1 MSTIGSNVLN
11 SVNGSAAAQA
21 AAAASK
27 SDGADLQDSF
37 MTLLV
42 TQLKNQD
49 PMNPMENAEMTSQ
62 LAQINTVSGISELN
76 STLEGITGQLDAG
89 QAMQAAGL
97 IGSGVLVPGNRVL
110 VGEDGSTTPFGVE
123 LEQAADEVQI
133 TVRNDSGEVVRRFEP
148 FAMDAGSESFTWNG
162 EMDSGE
168 EAPKGSYTVS
178 VEASADGEPLDVVN
192 LNYAMVSGV
201 SLDDNGAPL
210 LDLGGVSEQVSL
222 GDIRQIL

>member
-1 MSTIGSNVLN
+1 
-11 SVNGSAAAQA
+11 
-21 AAAASK
+21 
-27 SDGADLQDSF
+27 
-37 MTLLV
+37 
-42 TQLKNQD
+42 
-49 PMNPMENAEMTSQ
+49 
-62 LAQINTVSGISELN
+62 
-76 STLEGITGQLDAG
+76 
-89 QAMQAAGL
+89 
-97 IGSGVLVPGNRVL
+97 VL

-178 VEASADGEPLDVVN
+178 VEASADGEPLEVVN

>member
-133 TVRNDSGEVVRRFEP
+133 TVRNDSGE
-148 FAMDAGSESFTWNG
+148 
-162 EMDSGE
+162 
-168 EAPKGSYTVS
+168 EAPKGSYIVS
-178 VEASADGEPLDVVN
+178 VEASADGEPLEVVN

>member
-1 MSTIGSNVLN
+1 MTSPIGSNVLS
-11 SVNGSAAAQA
+11 SVNAGGAPGMDSRQ
-21 AAAASK
+21 
-27 SDGADLQDSF
+27 SDELRNNF
-37 MTLLV
+37 MTLLI
-42 TQLKNQD
+42 TQLQNQD
-49 PMNPMENAEMTSQ
+49 PLNPLENSELTSQ

-162 EMDSGE
+162 ERDSGE

-178 VEASADGEPLDVVN
+178 VEASADGEPLEVVN

>member
-123 LEQAADEVQI
+123 LGQAADAVRI
-133 TVRNDSGEVVRRFEP
+133 TVRNDSGGVGRRFALGP
-148 FAMDAGSESFTWNG
+148 GRVAVAG
-162 EMDSGE
+162 MICYPALVAAD
-168 EAPKGSYTVS
+168 PPLHVS
-178 VEASADGEPLDVVN
+178 VVLHCCYDV
-192 LNYAMVSGV
+192 SF
-201 SLDDNGAPL
+201 D
-210 LDLGGVSEQVSL
+210 
-222 GDIRQIL
+222 

>member
-1 MSTIGSNVLN
+1 MIIGVISQKGGVGKSTLARLI
-11 SVNGSAAAQA
+11 AREYAQA
-21 AAAASK
+21 GWHVK
-27 SDGADLQDSF
+27 IADLDIQQS
-37 MTLLV
+37 TAVNWQARRL
-42 TQLKNQD
+42 Q
-49 PMNPMENAEMTSQ
+49 NALEPVV
-62 LAQINTVSGISELN
+62 AVERFGTV
-76 STLEGITGQLDAG
+76 A

-168 EAPKGSYTVS
+168 NAPKGSYTVS
-178 VEASADGEPLDVVN
+178 VEASADGEPLEVVN

>member
-1 MSTIGSNVLN
+1 
-11 SVNGSAAAQA
+11 
-21 AAAASK
+21 
-27 SDGADLQDSF
+27 
-37 MTLLV
+37 
-42 TQLKNQD
+42 
-49 PMNPMENAEMTSQ
+49 
-62 LAQINTVSGISELN
+62 
-76 STLEGITGQLDAG
+76 
-89 QAMQAAGL
+89 
-97 IGSGVLVPGNRVL
+97 
-110 VGEDGSTTPFGVE
+110 
-123 LEQAADEVQI
+123 
-133 TVRNDSGEVVRRFEP
+133 VRRFEP

-178 VEASADGEPLDVVN
+178 VEASADGEPLEVVN

>member
-1 MSTIGSNVLN
+1 MAKRPPITNRVKELRAANGDMS
-11 SVNGSAAAQA
+11 QA
-21 AAAASK
+21 ALAEAI
-27 SDGADLQDSF
+27 G
-37 MTLLV
+37 V
-42 TQLKNQD
+42 TRQ
-49 PMNPMENAEMTSQ
+49 
-62 LAQINTVSGISELN
+62 TVIAIE
-76 STLEGITGQLDAG
+76 Q
-89 QAMQAAGL
+89 GL
-97 IGSGVLVPGNRVL
+97 HKRRMG
-110 VGEDGSTTPFGVE
+110 
-123 LEQAADEVQI
+123 
-133 TVRNDSGEVVRRFEP
+133 GEVVRRFEP

-178 VEASADGEPLDVVN
+178 VEASADGEPLEVVN